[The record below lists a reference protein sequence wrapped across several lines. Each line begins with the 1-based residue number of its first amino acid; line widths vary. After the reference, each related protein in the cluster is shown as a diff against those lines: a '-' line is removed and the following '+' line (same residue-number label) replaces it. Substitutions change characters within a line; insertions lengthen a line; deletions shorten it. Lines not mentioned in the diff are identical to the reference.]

1 MLCSSGAR
9 TETALAIL
17 KFRVNR
23 EERPFA
29 LRTEQTASRM
39 LALQSKKNYMEKRK
53 FGKTDMEFSVL
64 GFGGAEIGY
73 NANQTQAEVDE
84 LLNSALDAGLNV
96 IDTAAAYKTSEELIG
111 NAVGKRRKDFYLLTK
126 CGALEA
132 FTKSDWSK
140 KGILETIETSLRNLK
155 TDYLDIAQ
163 LHSCDSETLKRGEAI
178 EGLQRAV
185 EKGYTRFIGYSGD
198 NEDAQT
204 ALEMDVF
211 DALQT
216 SVSIADQAAID
227 GNIKLALEKNIGV
240 IAKRPIANAVWRH
253 SSKPDESYH
262 HEYWDRI
269 QKLEYSFLDKSLEDS
284 TAMALRF
291 TLSIPGVDTM
301 IVGTTK
307 PGRWSENAKY
317 IAEGNLSGEEF
328 EAIRMRWQEV
338 GGEDWKQM
346 T

>member
-1 MLCSSGAR
+1 
-9 TETALAIL
+9 
-17 KFRVNR
+17 
-23 EERPFA
+23 
-29 LRTEQTASRM
+29 
-39 LALQSKKNYMEKRK
+39 MEKRK

-73 NANQTQAEVDE
+73 NDNQTQEEVNT

-96 IDTAAAYKTSEELIG
+96 IDTAAAYKVSEELIG
-111 NAVGKRRKDFYLLTK
+111 NAVSKRRQDYYLLTK
-126 CGALEA
+126 CGALDA
-132 FTKSDWSK
+132 FTRFDWSK
-140 KGILETIETSLRNLK
+140 KGVIETIENSLRALK

-163 LHSCDSETLKRGEAI
+163 LHSCSAEELRRGDAI

-198 NEDAQT
+198 NEDAKL
-204 ALEMDVF
+204 AVEMDVF
-211 DALQT
+211 DSLQT
-216 SVSIADQAAID
+216 SVSIADQTPID
-227 GNIKLALEKNIGV
+227 GNIKSATEKNIGV

-253 SSKPDESYH
+253 KEKPSESYH

-269 QKLEYSFLDKSLEDS
+269 QKLKFDFLNKSLEEA

-301 IVGTTK
+301 IVGTTR
-307 PGRWSENAKY
+307 PNRWQENAKY
-317 IAEGNLSGEEF
+317 VADGKLSSEEF
-328 EAIRMRWQEV
+328 ESIRDRWREV
-338 GGEDWKQM
+338 GGDDWVGM